1 VTRGWLELAKLAE
14 APQAPQRWRQDMTPT
29 PDQVA
34 DAIVVATMGGDLG
47 RLAEVCRHVA
57 DRHDEDSLGRRRLQA
72 AAEALDWAGQLLAV
86 LDGPGI
92 DGDLCGCR

>member
-1 VTRGWLELAKLAE
+1 
-14 APQAPQRWRQDMTPT
+14 MTPT
-29 PDQVA
+29 PAEVA
-34 DAIVVATMGGDLG
+34 DALTVATLGGDLG
-47 RLAEVCRHVA
+47 RLAEVCLHVA

-72 AAEALDWAGQLLAV
+72 AAKALDWAAQLLAV

>member
-1 VTRGWLELAKLAE
+1 
-14 APQAPQRWRQDMTPT
+14 MTPT

-34 DAIVVATMGGDLG
+34 DALMAAGMGADID
-47 RLAEVCRHVA
+47 RLAIVCRHVA
-57 DRHDEDSLGRRRLQA
+57 DRHDEDSLSRRRLQA
-72 AAEALDWAGQLLAV
+72 AAEALDWAAQLLAV